1 MDSDLA
7 AVERRER
14 GVELSGFLA
23 GPYGRY
29 IMMAISVALVA
40 VSASIHEF
48 AHGWMALRCGDPTA
62 KEAGRLTLNPLAHLD
77 PFGSF
82 MLPLMMALAGMPV
95 FAAAKP
101 VPFNPR
107 RLNNPARD
115 EALVALA
122 GPVSNIIQA
131 LVAAALLYL
140 EITFLEPLALRDRF
154 NGGFGYDI
162 FYLLVLITNSYL
174 YVNLSLAFFNLIPIP
189 PLDGSKL
196 ISPFL
201 KGESRRIYNTLQA
214 YSLPILM
221 IVLYVV
227 PTVFRVDPLGW
238 YFDLTVDNVY
248 DLLTFWW

>member
-23 GPYGRY
+23 GPFGRY

-48 AHGWMALRCGDPTA
+48 AHGWMALQCGDPTA

-82 MLPLMMALAGMPV
+82 MLPLM
-95 FAAAKP
+95 
-101 VPFNPR
+101 PFNPR
-107 RLNNPARD
+107 RLRNPACD

-131 LVAAALLYL
+131 IVAAVLLYL

-196 ISPFL
+196 ISPLL
-201 KGESRRIYNTLQA
+201 KGESRRIYNMLQA

>member
-23 GPYGRY
+23 GPFGRY

-48 AHGWMALRCGDPTA
+48 AHGWMALQCGDPTA

-107 RLNNPARD
+107 RLRNPARD

-131 LVAAALLYL
+131 IVAAVLLYL

-154 NGGFGYDI
+154 NRGFGYDI

-196 ISPFL
+196 ISPLL
-201 KGESRRIYNTLQA
+201 KGESRRIYNMLQA

>member
-48 AHGWMALRCGDPTA
+48 AHGWMALQCGDPTA

-82 MLPLMMALAGMPV
+82 LLPLMMALAGMPV

-131 LVAAALLYL
+131 LVAAVLLYL

-154 NGGFGYDI
+154 NGGIGYDI

-201 KGESRRIYNTLQA
+201 KGESRRVYNMLQA

>member
-107 RLNNPARD
+107 RLRNPARD

-131 LVAAALLYL
+131 IVAAALLYL

-154 NGGFGYDI
+154 NGGIGYDI
-162 FYLLVLITNSYL
+162 FYLLAIITNSYL

-201 KGESRRIYNTLQA
+201 KGESRRVYNTLQA

>member
-1 MDSDLA
+1 
-7 AVERRER
+7 V
-14 GVELSGFLA
+14 VISGQFT
-23 GPYGRY
+23 RY

-40 VSASIHEF
+40 VSASVHEF

-77 PFGSF
+77 PFGSLI
-82 MLPLMMALAGMPV
+82 LPLVMAFSGMPV

-107 RLNNPARD
+107 RLKDPARD

-122 GPVSNIIQA
+122 GPVSNLIQA
-131 LVAAALLYL
+131 VAGAVVLYL
-140 EITFLEPLALRDRF
+140 LITFLEPVVRTGSGPYEVF
-154 NGGFGYDI
+154 SWI
-162 FYLLVLITNSYL
+162 VLIVNAYL
-174 YVNLSLAFFNLIPIP
+174 YVNLSLAFFNLIPLP

-196 ISPFL
+196 ISPLL
-201 KGESRRIYNTLQA
+201 KGEARRVYNKVQA

-221 IVLYVV
+221 ALLFLV
-227 PTVFRVDPLGW
+227 PALFHINPLGW
-238 YFDLTVDNVY
+238 YFNLTVEKMY

>member
-140 EITFLEPLALRDRF
+140 VKGKD
-154 NGGFGYDI
+154 
-162 FYLLVLITNSYL
+162 
-174 YVNLSLAFFNLIPIP
+174 LIPDGL
-189 PLDGSKL
+189 PLVGFVDDLAVVTAVIKL
-196 ISPFL
+196 NEPEIEAYKNWKQLKESSP
-201 KGESRRIYNTLQA
+201 QA
-214 YSLPILM
+214 I
-221 IVLYVV
+221 
-227 PTVFRVDPLGW
+227 
-238 YFDLTVDNVY
+238 
-248 DLLTFWW
+248 

>member
-23 GPYGRY
+23 GPFGRY

-48 AHGWMALRCGDPTA
+48 AHGWMALQCGDPTA

-107 RLNNPARD
+107 RLRNPARD

-131 LVAAALLYL
+131 LVAAVLLYL

-154 NGGFGYDI
+154 NGGIGYDI

-196 ISPFL
+196 ISPLL
-201 KGESRRIYNTLQA
+201 KGESRRIYNMLQA